1 MRPVERSRSLHAGCF
16 IKRETVT
23 VWPQFPALGWRVFS
37 LRGTVQLSSGREEEG
52 CCSRLLW
59 SSAKPRVVALLRR
72 NAPCL
77 CPAEQHLGRNSRST
91 APCCLCLPACL
102 PAWAVPG
109 LPVPLTSSLSFHFSI
124 SPFLPPHVHH
134 RVECRIISEYRF
146 Y

>member
-59 SSAKPRVVALLRR
+59 SSAKPRVVALLRG

-102 PAWAVPG
+102 PGQFQASLFPSH
-109 LPVPLTSSLSFHFSI
+109 PPSHFISPSPLSF
-124 SPFLPPHVHH
+124 LPMFIT
-134 RVECRIISEYRF
+134 E
-146 Y
+146 